1 MWLPRTVMNLS
12 AALENP
18 DIDLLGEKILAEF
31 FCVLIKIYV
40 PIVLPEKKSTVYIRS
55 VCLVGI
61 NSKSNTIF

>member
-31 FCVLIKIYV
+31 LCVLIKIYV
-40 PIVLPEKKSTVYIRS
+40 PIVLPEKNVQYI
-55 VCLVGI
+55 
-61 NSKSNTIF
+61 

>member
-40 PIVLPEKKSTVYIRS
+40 PIVLPEKRKYSIYTQRLS
-55 VCLVGI
+55 RGD
-61 NSKSNTIF
+61 